1 MKQETPEGRF
11 FVSLLA
17 VSETG
22 FEPGSPNA
30 RSLATTA
37 HCLYPASPAN
47 QERARRAIFI
57 GCRQDESPRF
67 AQCPVACDDG
77 ALFIS
82 CRSTFSAVKKAP
94 LGRLALG
101 LIVVTISPPI
111 GIVRCGTAVRFEF
124 AMKHGVVLF
133 AHSAGR
139 CGCLLLVGFV

>member
-1 MKQETPEGRF
+1 MVHHAENGPWY
-11 FVSLLA
+11 LLPRPFSCAKICCRLDRRQA
-17 VSETG
+17 VRHWVLVPA
-22 FEPGSPNA
+22 FAGSN
-30 RSLATTA
+30 
-37 HCLYPASPAN
+37 PAGP
-47 QERARRAIFI
+47 AIFCLTKN
-57 GCRQDESPRF
+57 GRQDESPRF
-67 AQCPVACDDG
+67 VQCPVACDDG

-101 LIVVTISPPI
+101 LIVVTISSPI